1 MIHLDILQRCH
12 LSPVWS
18 IYRFQ
23 RYTIPRIACKSSF
36 PGLISPPI
44 SHLSTQ
50 PRLRW
55 SRLLLLLRCLQ
66 VTQLPSS
73 LLQGPRQLKPT
84 QGTKYFIRNQPENPE
99 GQPSPAFFSQIL
111 FGPCCCS
118 VLLECTALLAT
129 KRQEMMK
136 FESPKAPNTYI
147 DNLCQTGSSPTYS
160 IGSGCKPTYDILWR
174 GFHIG
179 SRSSSSNWAASR
191 ASSASPASL
200 GSSHHDWGQENLASS
215 PMMVDNM
222 GYNNGDSWGYHYIYM
237 ALICPYHYYIII
249 HSDIMI

>member
-129 KRQEMMK
+129 KSQEMMK

-160 IGSGCKPTYDILWR
+160 IGSGCKPTYDEPSTPGRVRPPQTELQVEQVLLHR
-174 GFHIG
+174 LPSGH
-179 SRSSSSNWAASR
+179 
-191 ASSASPASL
+191 PM
-200 GSSHHDWGQENLASS
+200 SSHHDWGPYTWHLH
-215 PMMVDNM
+215 PWWWITWDIIMVIH
-222 GYNNGDSWGYHYIYM
+222 GDIIIYG
-237 ALICPYHYYIII
+237 PYHYYIIL